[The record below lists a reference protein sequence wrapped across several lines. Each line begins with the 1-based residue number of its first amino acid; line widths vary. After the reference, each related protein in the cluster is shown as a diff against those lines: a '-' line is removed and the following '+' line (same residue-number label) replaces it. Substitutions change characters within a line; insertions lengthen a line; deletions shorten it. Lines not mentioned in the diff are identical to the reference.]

1 MGFEISSIFSGLD
14 IDISIVIHNSIL
26 DTLNQTFPQHNISEI
41 NRKVLPEFKLT
52 GGRALRDQY
61 ARATEGKQIGWDQRV
76 FDKSPMMST
85 GFEACH
91 SLVGISKDGSGCLFH
106 YSSNA
111 ALPSDLFAGYTTRDA
126 DRKKYSPLSDIFS
139 KKDDIRFIQILHNDW
154 NLDLGGKTVFNT
166 RFISE
171 SLQKIGFQP
180 AEEVRLT
187 QKELLF
193 RDIAVDLGQRKILVF
208 PRIPL
213 GQNVATVDSYLNIE
227 VP

>member
-1 MGFEISSIFSGLD
+1 M
-14 IDISIVIHNSIL
+14 L

-126 DRKKYSPLSDIFS
+126 NRKEYPPFIRYFS
-139 KKDDIRFIQILHNDW
+139 KKR
-154 NLDLGGKTVFNT
+154 
-166 RFISE
+166 
-171 SLQKIGFQP
+171 
-180 AEEVRLT
+180 
-187 QKELLF
+187 
-193 RDIAVDLGQRKILVF
+193 
-208 PRIPL
+208 
-213 GQNVATVDSYLNIE
+213 
-227 VP
+227 